1 MVIVGAYVRHLAE
14 ALEAGVPPKVKL
26 AACEESALEIVNLED
41 LKKHQIEDV

>member
-1 MVIVGAYVRHLAE
+1 MCGTLA
-14 ALEAGVPPKVKL
+14 GSTRSMCVPPKVKL